1 MKKRVFVAINLP
13 LNIKEKLVEKQKEID
28 HSFSFFNGFCP
39 VKWTKKDN
47 LHITLLFLGNIEM
60 EDVFYTLEKT
70 EEIAEK
76 INPFE
81 TIMNKIEYF
90 PYNNPRMIWVKGE
103 EREELKRIQK
113 HLDKEL
119 FNRRSKEFSPH
130 LTLGR
135 IRQWQFKKIEKEEIP
150 CLGEINLKFRV
161 NSLEVMESE
170 LKRNGSIYT
179 ILKSF
184 PLKA

>member
-1 MKKRVFVAINLP
+1 
-13 LNIKEKLVEKQKEID
+13 
-28 HSFSFFNGFCP
+28 
-39 VKWTKKDN
+39 
-47 LHITLLFLGNIEM
+47 
-60 EDVFYTLEKT
+60 
-70 EEIAEK
+70 
-76 INPFE
+76 
-81 TIMNKIEYF
+81 
-90 PYNNPRMIWVKGE
+90 MIWVKGE

-119 FNRRSKEFSPH
+119 FNRGSKEFSPH